1 MNKEQFKISILN
13 LINYY
18 LNTMVSH
25 NMGMR
30 DAVAANDDALV
41 SIINKQMDGLN
52 ADFMEVLDD
61 VLDKVFVGVV
71 NED

>member
-1 MNKEQFKISILN
+1 MNKEQFKISISN

-18 LNTMVSH
+18 LNAMVSH

-30 DAVAANDDALV
+30 DAVAANDDTLV

-52 ADFMEVLDD
+52 ADFMEVLDE
-61 VLDKVFVGVV
+61 VVDKVFVGVV

>member
-1 MNKEQFKISILN
+1 MNKEQFKISISN

>member
-1 MNKEQFKISILN
+1 MNKEQFKISISN

-25 NMGMR
+25 NMGMK

-41 SIINKQMDGLN
+41 SIINKQMDGFN
-52 ADFMEVLDD
+52 EDFMEVLDD

>member
-1 MNKEQFKISILN
+1 MNKEQFKISISN

-18 LNTMVSH
+18 LNAMMSH
-25 NMGMR
+25 NIGMR
-30 DAVAANDDALV
+30 DAIAADDGALV

-52 ADFMEVLDD
+52 ADFMEVLDE
-61 VLDKVFVGVV
+61 VLDKVFVGVA

>member
-1 MNKEQFKISILN
+1 MNKEQFKISISN

-18 LNTMVSH
+18 LNTMMSH
-25 NMGMR
+25 NVGMK
-30 DAVAANDDALV
+30 DAIAANDDALV
-41 SIINKQMDGLN
+41 AIINKQMDGLN

>member
-1 MNKEQFKISILN
+1 MNKEQFKISISN

-18 LNTMVSH
+18 LNAMVSH

-41 SIINKQMDGLN
+41 SIINKQMDGFN
-52 ADFMEVLDD
+52 ADFMEVLDE
-61 VLDKVFVGVV
+61 VIDKVFVGVG